1 MTDRKKV
8 EILRQQKVLNKNFN
22 NVKEKLFK
30 DNSFFDPKDLLQVKY
45 EMLRVVTQKEKSIT
59 AASEVFGFSRP
70 SFYEARKLFLKEG
83 IMGLVPKK
91 TGPRHAHKL
100 TEEIISFAKS
110 RLEHD
115 GNLNIKELA
124 VEIEEKFSAKIHPR
138 SIKRVCQDKKKRKS
152 RGGKTD
158 RKQ

>member
-1 MTDRKKV
+1 MKDRKKV
-8 EILRQQKVLNKNFN
+8 ELLRQQKVLNRGFN
-22 NVKEKLFK
+22 NVKEPLFN
-30 DNSFFDPKDLLQVKY
+30 DNAFFDPKDLLQVKY

-59 AASEVFGFSRP
+59 AASESFGFSRP

-91 TGPRHAHKL
+91 TGPRHRHKL

-110 RLEHD
+110 RLEQD
-115 GNLNIKELA
+115 GNLNINDLA

-138 SIKRVCQDKKKRKS
+138 SIKRVCQNKKKRKS
-152 RGGKTD
+152 QGGKTD

>member
-1 MTDRKKV
+1 MKDKAKV
-8 EILRQQKVLNKNFN
+8 EILRQQKALNRNFN
-22 NVKEKLFK
+22 NVKEPLFR
-30 DNSFFDPKDLLQVKY
+30 NNTFFDPKDLLQVKY

-91 TGPRHAHKL
+91 TGPRHRHKL

-110 RLEHD
+110 RLEQD
-115 GNLNIKELA
+115 ENLNIKELA
-124 VEIEEKFSAKIHPR
+124 DKIKKEFFVKVHPR
-138 SIKRVCQDKKKRKS
+138 SIKRVLQDKKKRKS
-152 RGGKTD
+152 QGGKTD
-158 RKQ
+158 KKQ

>member
-8 EILRQQKVLNKNFN
+8 EILRQQKVLNRNFS
-22 NVKEKLFK
+22 NVKEPLFN

-45 EMLRVVTQKEKSIT
+45 EMIRVVTQKEKSIT
-59 AASEVFGFSRP
+59 AASESFGFSRP

-91 TGPRHAHKL
+91 TGPKHPHKL

-115 GNLNIKELA
+115 GNLNINDLA
-124 VEIEEKFSAKIHPR
+124 VEIEEKFSVKIHPR
-138 SIKRVCQDKKKRKS
+138 SIKRVFKDKKKRKS
-152 RGGKTD
+152 QGGKTD